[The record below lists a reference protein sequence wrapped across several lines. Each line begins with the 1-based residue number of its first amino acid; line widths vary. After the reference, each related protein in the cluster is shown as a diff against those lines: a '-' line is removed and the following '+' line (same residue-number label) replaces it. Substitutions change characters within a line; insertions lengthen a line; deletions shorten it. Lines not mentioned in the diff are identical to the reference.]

1 MMLCDTSA
9 LVALVDEQDKH
20 HQAIKTLAQQEL
32 IIPTTVLCEVDYFLV
47 KYLGEHVAKRFF
59 ENVVANET
67 LLYFDSVDLARVN
80 QIRRQYNDLP
90 LGFVDA
96 SLIALAERH
105 GVRQILTLDRR
116 HFSAVVPQG
125 LGYLELLP

>member
-1 MMLCDTSA
+1 MLCDTSA
-9 LVALVDEQDKH
+9 LVALVDEEDKH
-20 HQAIKTLAQQEL
+20 HLAIKALARREL

-47 KYLGEHVAKRFF
+47 KYLGDHVAKRFF
-59 ENVVANET
+59 ETVVAQER
-67 LLYFDSVDLARVN
+67 LLYFDSLDLARVN
-80 QIRRQYNDLP
+80 QIRRHYNDLP

-105 GVRQILTLDRR
+105 SIRQILTLDKR

-125 LGYLELLP
+125 LGYLELMP